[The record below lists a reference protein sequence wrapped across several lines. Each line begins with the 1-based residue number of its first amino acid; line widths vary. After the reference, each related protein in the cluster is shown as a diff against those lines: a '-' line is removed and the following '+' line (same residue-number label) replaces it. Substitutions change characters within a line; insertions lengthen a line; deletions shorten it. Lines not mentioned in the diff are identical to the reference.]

1 MVKKGII
8 KEHKIALLL
17 IAFFVLAFFSTQII
31 LPDNRI
37 DTFEIH
43 FVDVGQGDAI
53 LLRDPDGY
61 DILIDGGLPQQE
73 QNYKLNRYLK
83 TAGVRNLTAV
93 FLTHPHLDHYGGLI
107 QVLEEFPVNYFFT
120 TGVESRA
127 QSYLKLLEIIEYL
140 EIDYRTVHRGDMIRI
155 GEIIIDVLHPREDF
169 LVGSFNNLSLVFEV
183 DLQGLKILLTGDI
196 ERETEAEMV
205 RQNLLNQVDILK
217 VAHHGSATSSSAD
230 FLRIV
235 DPAVAVIQAGK
246 NNIFHPAP
254 EVIARLEDG
263 DIQIFRTDKDG
274 DVVFGWNG
282 SKLYLLEGGIS
293 DFIRKLYKR
302 AI

>member
-1 MVKKGII
+1 MI
-8 KEHKIALLL
+8 KEEIFKIKKTGLLFIVFFIFTFL
-17 IAFFVLAFFSTQII
+17 IIQLLFPLNHIES
-31 LPDNRI
+31 
-37 DTFEIH
+37 FEIH
-43 FVDVGQGDAI
+43 FIDVGQGDAI
-53 LLRDPDGY
+53 LLRDPGGY
-61 DILIDGGLPQQE
+61 DILIDGGFPQQE

-83 TAGVRNLTAV
+83 SAGVRNLSAV

-107 QVLEEFPVNYFFT
+107 QVLEEFPVFYFFT

-140 EIDYRTVHRGDMIRI
+140 GIDHRKVHRGDMIRAGGI
-155 GEIIIDVLHPREDF
+155 TIDILHPREEF
-169 LVGSFNNLSLVFEV
+169 LLGSFNNLSLVFEV
-183 DLQGLKILLTGDI
+183 NLKGLKILFTGDI
-196 ERETEAEMV
+196 ESETEAQLV
-205 RQNLLNQVDILK
+205 RQNLLNRVDILK

-230 FLRIV
+230 FLKIV

-254 EVIARLEDG
+254 EVIARLEDRN
-263 DIQIFRTDKDG
+263 IQVFRTDEDG
-274 DVVFGWNG
+274 EVVFGWNG

-293 DFIRKLYKR
+293 GFIRKLYKR

>member
-31 LPDNRI
+31 LPVNRI

-53 LLRDPDGY
+53 LLRDPGGY

-235 DPAVAVIQAGK
+235 DPSVAVIQAGK

-254 EVIARLEDG
+254 EVIARLEDR